1 MGVAAVGEP
10 GMVRG
15 PHAETVL
22 VGGRKTGMA
31 VQGFPALGITDGDT
45 AKNGTHGETDMGG

>member
-1 MGVAAVGEP
+1 MGEP
-10 GMVRG
+10 GVVRG

-31 VQGFPALGITDGDT
+31 VQGFPALGITDGDA